1 MEKVIVAFEGEK
13 TAQRFADIIE
23 SGYIAKCIICHSADE
38 VKRTVEK
45 REVHVVVSGYKLH
58 GWTAMDL
65 VEDLPDTTMMLVVA
79 TQSQLD
85 LCELDD
91 IFPLPAPVSRADL
104 TIAVRM
110 AMQMGR
116 RLERL
121 IRPKRSEEEKGIID
135 QAKRALMKKYDIS
148 EDQAHRMIQKRSMD
162 NGTRMVQMARML
174 LEELAEEETTD
185 KGVTD
190 AEGS

>member
-1 MEKVIVAFEGEK
+1 MDKVIVAFEGEK
-13 TAQRFADIIE
+13 TAQRFAEIIE
-23 SGYIAKCIICHSADE
+23 SSYIAKCIICHSADE

-45 REVHVVVSGYKLH
+45 RDVHVVVSGYKMR

-65 VEDLPDTTMMLVVA
+65 VEDLPDTVMMLVVA
-79 TQSQLD
+79 TQSKLD
-85 LCELDD
+85 LCEVDE
-91 IFPLPAPVSRADL
+91 IFPLPAPVSQADL
-104 TIAVRM
+104 IIAVRM

-121 IRPKRSEEEKGIID
+121 SRPKRSDEDKQVID
-135 QAKRALMKKYDIS
+135 QTKKALMNLYHIT

-174 LEELAEEETTD
+174 LEELREKTEN
-185 KGVTD
+185 
-190 AEGS
+190 